1 MQTNGQAGEVGIM
14 DSIAA
19 LADVI
24 GHAVAKSQQQARAV
38 TGQYRGG
45 DVMVGGS
52 GYRPVNAGDTYPVD
66 GKPVYCV
73 VDGENCYVVSD
84 K

>member
-1 MQTNGQAGEVGIM
+1 M
-14 DSIAA
+14 DSISA

-24 GHAVAKSQQQARAV
+24 GHAVANSRQQAKAMI
-38 TGQYRGG
+38 GQYQG
-45 DVMVGGS
+45 DDVRVGGS

-66 GKPVYCV
+66 GKPVYCI